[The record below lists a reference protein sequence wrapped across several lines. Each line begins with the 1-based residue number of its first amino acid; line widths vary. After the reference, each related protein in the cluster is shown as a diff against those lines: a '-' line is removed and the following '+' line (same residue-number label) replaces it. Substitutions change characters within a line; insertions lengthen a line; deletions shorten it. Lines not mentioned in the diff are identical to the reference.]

1 MSIGRKLLASG
12 LPRRRSRVLY
22 VVGADGPLRGR
33 IEATVRSIPDEL
45 RSARA
50 LGDVQVQTMRES
62 AGVVIL
68 ADESDLDVCSVAS
81 LRAYRSQDSATPI
94 LLATQLH
101 PRTLHQLSACAR
113 AGLDAFYIV
122 DDPAALRTLAQV
134 ATRHLTHALPLQVV
148 EAIVPSVSS
157 EGDAIATLCLRAGH
171 RPHSAEGVSTWLH
184 WDRKTIYRKL
194 AQQNLR
200 PIHDIIGVGR
210 LVHAALH
217 LDESEASISSIA
229 RDLHFDSASTLRR
242 LCGRETHCAPKELRT
257 RGAIRTVVAMV
268 KLHGRGSSLGGQ

>member
-134 ATRHLTHALPLQVV
+134 ATCSHR
-148 EAIVPSVSS
+148 
-157 EGDAIATLCLRAGH
+157 EGSLERM
-171 RPHSAEGVSTWLH
+171 
-184 WDRKTIYRKL
+184 
-194 AQQNLR
+194 
-200 PIHDIIGVGR
+200 
-210 LVHAALH
+210 
-217 LDESEASISSIA
+217 
-229 RDLHFDSASTLRR
+229 RR
-242 LCGRETHCAPKELRT
+242 WSPLRT
-257 RGAIRTVVAMV
+257 YEFRTLEPHRLFPVRAPFAD
-268 KLHGRGSSLGGQ
+268 RENGSTNSLTTASLAHTSFA